1 MGSYAV
7 FYLGGG
13 SGCEYVLS
21 DITLL
26 DKIFKILSERPTL
39 RSLVS
44 FAVMKGAV
52 VFRSGASKVVLLC
65 FWTLIPGLTL
75 DGFKDVLDWEL

>member
-1 MGSYAV
+1 VVDLEMGSYAV

-26 DKIFKILSERPTL
+26 DKIFKILAERPIL
-39 RSLVS
+39 RSPIS
-44 FAVMKGAV
+44 FAVMKESSPSLRG
-52 VFRSGASKVVLLC
+52 
-65 FWTLIPGLTL
+65 
-75 DGFKDVLDWEL
+75 E